1 MIGKVK
7 GWLKGKKTYL
17 MAAGIL
23 LTSLAAWAVGEIDL
37 ATLGLRVLEA
47 AGLSSL
53 RAAVSKLAA

>member
-7 GWLKGKKTYL
+7 DWLKGKKTYL

-23 LTSLAAWAVGEIDL
+23 LTSIAAWSVGEIDL
-37 ATLGLRVLEA
+37 STMALRVAEA

-53 RAAVSKLAA
+53 RAAIGKLGS